1 MKKNIGSQKKILTEF
16 ANEPVYQ
23 MPRRKGALVL
33 LTLRV
38 PREVKRKLANAARQ
52 RGLSGYTTVARDL
65 IERGLRTA
73 NDSPPAHIK
82 ELARLTARE
91 VVFRL
96 RQPANR

>member
-1 MKKNIGSQKKILTEF
+1 MKKTSSRQDKILAEYDK
-16 ANEPVYQ
+16 EPAYH
-23 MPRRKGALVL
+23 MPRRKDALVL

-38 PREVKRKLANAARQ
+38 PREVKRKLASAARQ

-73 NDSPPAHIK
+73 SDTPPAHIK

-91 VVFRL
+91 VVSRL
-96 RQPANR
+96 RQSATR